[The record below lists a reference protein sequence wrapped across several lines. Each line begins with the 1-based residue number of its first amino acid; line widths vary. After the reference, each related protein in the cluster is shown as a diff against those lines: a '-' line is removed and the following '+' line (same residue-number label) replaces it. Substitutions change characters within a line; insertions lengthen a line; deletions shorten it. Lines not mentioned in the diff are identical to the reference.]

1 MTAPAMVVKLGGAV
15 IDHAGDR
22 GSLWRDLAQTAERTP
37 IVVVHG
43 GGAAVD
49 RLLARLGL
57 ASQRRD
63 GLRIT
68 PPEHMDII
76 AGVLAGQA
84 SVDLVRHLRGAGA
97 QAVGLS
103 LASAGFEAR
112 LAHDGA
118 LGLVGELVENQPP
131 PRAVTA
137 LLEAGQLPVINSI
150 GLSIGLSIGQSMAA
164 GGNGTGGI
172 GQTLNVNGDD
182 AAVGVAQS
190 LGAGRLVLLTDVP
203 AVLDD
208 SGAPIARLGQ
218 DEIEP
223 LIASGVISGGMA
235 AKCRA
240 AALAARRASAPVTI
254 ASHGVAGVLPA
265 LERGMAIGTT
275 ILPTSRAASTAATA
289 TTGGER

>member
-1 MTAPAMVVKLGGAV
+1 MTACAMVVKLGGAV
-15 IDHAGDR
+15 LDHAADR
-22 GSLWRDLAQTAERTP
+22 VALWRDLAEAAQRAP
-37 IVVVHG
+37 IVIVHG
-43 GGAAVD
+43 GGQAVD

-57 ASQRRD
+57 SSHRHE

-76 AGVLAGQA
+76 TGALAGQA
-84 SVDLVRHLRGAGA
+84 SVDLVRHLRSQGAP
-97 QAVGLS
+97 AVGLS
-103 LASAGFEAR
+103 LAGSGFVAQVS
-112 LAHDGA
+112 HGGT
-118 LGLVGELVENQPP
+118 LGLVGELVDGQAAPTP
-131 PRAVTA
+131 ITA

-150 GLSIGLSIGQSMAA
+150 GLSSA
-164 GGNGTGGI
+164 GEI
-172 GQTLNVNGDD
+172 LNINADD

-190 LGAGRLVLLTDVP
+190 LSAGRLVLLTDVP
-203 AVLDD
+203 AVLDG

-240 AALAARRASAPVTI
+240 AALAARRANAPVTI

-265 LERGMAIGTT
+265 LVRGKTLGTT
-275 ILPTSRAASTAATA
+275 ILPAAQAVA
-289 TTGGER
+289 TTGGDR